1 MATSTSRLNRVSAR
15 QVREALTFA
24 EGDVI
29 AFRERRKADVPHGV
43 RAAPHEIARRRS
55 RPDPAE
61 LVGRCPSSAGRAGP
75 SRPAPGARGPI
86 RPPRRMA
93 AVGASATRMTSGCR
107 GEPAR
112 GLRQGVAQPG
122 RDRALPVLGHD
133 EGPTASEPAPTE
145 YARDVERDWT
155 GRLRGNGGPPR
166 HSECRQGVSLTCR
179 RAPYQSA
186 ASRARNSRA
195 PRPGRR
201 RDRRAALPRCA
212 TRRGCSSAPGD
223 VETDGT
229 MTSSS
234 PSAARSRTRP
244 AHGLTF
250 AGRPLRGRDPPSA
263 RRSGA
268 GTPRPRR
275 RFQRRP
281 GDPRF
286 AASCATADLEGRVP
300 FSCRC

>member
-29 AFRERRKADVPHGV
+29 AFGNGERPTFLTESEQRLTRSLDVVRVRILRSSSDAAHRALAAQVPAGRRPAAADRFG
-43 RAAPHEIARRRS
+43 RRARRPRTEWAAATNGS
-55 RPDPAE
+55 GRR
-61 LVGRCPSSAGRAGP
+61 VGDTDDIGLPRRAGP
-75 SRPAPGARGPI
+75 R
-86 RPPRRMA
+86 
-93 AVGASATRMTSGCR
+93 
-107 GEPAR
+107 
-112 GLRQGVAQPG
+112 LRQGVAQPG
-122 RDRALPVLGHD
+122 RDHALPVLGHD
-133 EGPTASEPAPTE
+133 EGPTASESAPTE

-186 ASRARNSRA
+186 ASSARNGRA
-195 PRPGRR
+195 PRPRRR

-275 RFQRRP
+275 RS
-281 GDPRF
+281 
-286 AASCATADLEGRVP
+286 ASTR
-300 FSCRC
+300 